1 MERKYDA
8 PPLFLGVDE
17 TEDAVVDSFM
27 EGSVRAS
34 YLGELCD
41 ALRLRIRA
49 LREEIKRTAPS
60 PARQALEDRFADARK
75 QLAVLR
81 QEQAISQFVEDSVRV
96 TLRNE
101 TMDVID
107 EDEFE

>member
-1 MERKYDA
+1 MEQKYNF
-8 PPLFLGVDE
+8 PPEPGVDD
-17 TEDAVVDSFM
+17 TEEAVVDSFM

-34 YLGELCD
+34 RLGELCD

-49 LREEIKRTAPS
+49 LREEIKRTPPS
-60 PARQALEDRFADARK
+60 PARQTLEDRFAEARK
-75 QLAVLR
+75 QLAILR

-101 TMDVID
+101 TMDLMD
-107 EDEFE
+107 EEEFE